1 VTGNHVHDN
10 VVAIAPQPGD
20 GSDAYAVAWLA
31 DWTSPMFTPD
41 AVNHGENDAAALV
54 GTASGAPFA
63 WDGDVADPDAFRAT
77 PGGQG
82 LVVLEPADTRQRL
95 AAAGVP
101 MEPVARVVN
110 SESSRREL
118 IGRILPPLAL
128 AAGLLLLLAIGVLV
142 VRRRRRRDRAA
153 MDQPPV

>member
-1 VTGNHVHDN
+1 
-10 VVAIAPQPGD
+10 
-20 GSDAYAVAWLA
+20 
-31 DWTSPMFTPD
+31 
-41 AVNHGENDAAALV
+41 
-54 GTASGAPFA
+54 
-63 WDGDVADPDAFRAT
+63 
-77 PGGQG
+77 
-82 LVVLEPADTRQRL
+82 
-95 AAAGVP
+95 
-101 MEPVARVVN
+101 VN